1 MTVRDSVQIA
11 LFCAM
16 TAALGL
22 VPAIPIPFSPVPI
35 TAQTLGVM
43 LSGALLGAWRG
54 TAAMLLFMA
63 LVAIGA
69 PLLAGGR
76 GGLAVFFGPT
86 AGFFLAFPLAAFV
99 IGVLTERFWARLGVV
114 SAIGINLIG
123 GVLVVYALGI
133 PLLAVIAKIPLT
145 QAALGSIAFVP
156 GDILK
161 ACAAAAITLTVRR
174 GYPNLRGDRYA
185 ADSGRSA

>member
-1 MTVRDSVQIA
+1 MMIKDSIQIA
-11 LFCAM
+11 LFCAI

-22 VPAIPIPFSPVPI
+22 VPATPIPFSPVPI

-43 LSGALLGAWRG
+43 LTGALLGARRG
-54 TAAMLLFMA
+54 TLSMLLFML

-86 AGFFLAFPLAAFV
+86 AGFFIAFPLAAFV
-99 IGVLTERFWARLGVV
+99 IGVMTDRFWTSLGLV
-114 SAIGINLIG
+114 SAVIINLIG
-123 GVLVVYALGI
+123 GVVVVYAIGI
-133 PLLAVIAKIPLT
+133 PFLAAIADIPVS
-145 QAALGSIAFVP
+145 QAALGSLAFIP

-161 ACAAAAITLTVRR
+161 ACVAAAITLSVRR
-174 GYPNLRGDRYA
+174 GYPNLRD
-185 ADSGRSA
+185 

>member
-1 MTVRDSVQIA
+1 MTIKDSVQIA
-11 LFCAM
+11 FFCAI

-43 LSGALLGAWRG
+43 LTGALLGARRG
-54 TAAMLLFMA
+54 TLSMLLFMA

-76 GGLAVFFGPT
+76 GGLSVFFGPT
-86 AGFFLAFPLAAFV
+86 AGFFLAFPVAAFV
-99 IGVLTERFWARLGVV
+99 IGVLTDKFWLKLGLV
-114 SAIGINLIG
+114 STVIINLVGGVAVLYAIGI
-123 GVLVVYALGI
+123 
-133 PLLAVIAKIPLT
+133 PFLAVIAQIPLS
-145 QAALGSIAFVP
+145 QAALGTLAFIP

-161 ACAAAAITLTVRR
+161 ALAAAAITLSVRR
-174 GYPNLRGDRYA
+174 GYPNLRD
-185 ADSGRSA
+185 